1 MRWKSLVLV
10 LLLTLLP
17 PAAEWLLLWP
27 AWSEALPL
35 PALAALAWPLAAVS
49 LWLMLPRRS
58 GRLGEVLLHGVTV
71 LCALVWPV
79 VVWRGYAPGLGCLW
93 ALAWAG
99 LTALAAVRRF
109 PRRRAAGLLL
119 LPACA
124 AAVAVAVL
132 LGLSAAG

>member
-10 LLLTLLP
+10 LFFTLLP

-27 AWSEALPL
+27 AWAEAPLL
-35 PALAALAWPLAAVS
+35 PALAAPAWPLAAVS

-58 GRLGEVLLHGVTV
+58 GRLGEAMLHGVTA
-71 LCALVWPV
+71 LCGLVWPM

-109 PRRRAAGLLL
+109 PRRRAAGWLL

-124 AAVAVAVL
+124 AAVAVSVL